1 LTAPNPVPLMM
12 APFQLNQLDQVEG
25 TTELGPPAPP
35 EAAPEATPAPEPA
48 AAAEPESNGRGRHAA
63 TSPRKHRTWLR
74 IVLALLLVAILAA
87 AGGFVTARLRVPAA
101 AATVT
106 STLAP
111 TVTIS
116 SPPVTLPWAAMGQ
129 SAISVPSLGVAESS
143 SNEVPVPV
151 ASLTKL
157 MTAYV
162 ILRDHPLAAGQS
174 GPNITMTPADVA
186 DYEADTTQDQANAAI
201 TVGEVLTELQLLE
214 GTLVHSANDF
224 ADALATWDAGTLP
237 AFVAKMNQAAA
248 QLGMTHTTF
257 ADASGYSAASQSTA
271 SDILIVA
278 AKDMEDPTLA
288 SIVRMPSVTLPVA
301 GTVATYTPLL
311 GFLGTVGV
319 KSGFTSQAG
328 GCDVL
333 AVARVVHGQKVL
345 ILAAVTG
352 QTGVNQP
359 NVLLAAGGAALTLAD
374 AVDTSLGSQP
384 VVPAGSAVA
393 RVSAAGHSVDAVAQ
407 PTTEVLTWPGLS
419 YHRVLVRS
427 HAVTAGDAAGT
438 RVGSVVVTLAN
449 RHIVVPVRLAQ
460 DLPKETLFQRL
471 F

>member
-1 LTAPNPVPLMM
+1 MV
-12 APFQLNQLDQVEG
+12 APFQLDQLGQIDSLDEHNQLDQ
-25 TTELGPPAPP
+25 L
-35 EAAPEATPAPEPA
+35 AAPEPTP
-48 AAAEPESNGRGRHAA
+48 NGRGRHAA
-63 TSPRKHRTWLR
+63 TSRRKRWTWARTML
-74 IVLALLLVAILAA
+74 VLLLVAILAA
-87 AGGFVTARLRVPAA
+87 GGFAAIRLRAPVA

-106 STLAP
+106 STISP
-111 TVTIS
+111 TVTVS

-129 SAISVPSLGVAESS
+129 SAISVPSLGVAQSS

-162 ILRDHPLAAGQS
+162 ILRDHPLGVGQS

-186 DYEADTTQDQANAAI
+186 DYEADTTQDQANAAMSL
-201 TVGEVLTELQLLE
+201 GEVLSEQQLLE
-214 GTLVHSANDF
+214 GMLVHSANDF

-237 AFVAKMNQAAA
+237 AFVAEMNQAAT

-257 ADASGYSAASQSTA
+257 ADASGYNAASKSTA

-301 GTVATYTPLL
+301 GTVPTYTPLL
-311 GFLGTVGV
+311 GFLGAVGV

-333 AVARVVHGQKVL
+333 AVARVVHGQKIL

-374 AVDTSLGSQP
+374 AVDSSLG
-384 VVPAGSAVA
+384 
-393 RVSAAGHSVDAVAQ
+393 
-407 PTTEVLTWPGLS
+407 
-419 YHRVLVRS
+419 
-427 HAVTAGDAAGT
+427 
-438 RVGSVVVTLAN
+438 
-449 RHIVVPVRLAQ
+449 
-460 DLPKETLFQRL
+460 
-471 F
+471 

>member
-1 LTAPNPVPLMM
+1 LTAPNPVPLMV
-12 APFQLNQLDQVEG
+12 APFQLEQLDQIDSLDEHNQLD
-25 TTELGPPAPP
+25 LLAAPD
-35 EAAPEATPAPEPA
+35 AAPEPTP
-48 AAAEPESNGRGRHAA
+48 NGRGRHAA
-63 TSPRKHRTWLR
+63 TTRRKRWTWARTML
-74 IVLALLLVAILAA
+74 VLLLVAILAA
-87 AGGFVTARLRVPAA
+87 GGFAAVRLRAPVA

-106 STLAP
+106 STLSP
-111 TVTIS
+111 TVTVS

-129 SAISVPSLGVAESS
+129 SAISVPSLGVAQSS

-162 ILRDHPLAAGQS
+162 ILRDHPLGVGQS

-186 DYEADTTQDQANAAI
+186 DYEADTTQDQANAAMSL
-201 TVGEVLTELQLLE
+201 GEVLSEQQLLE
-214 GTLVHSANDF
+214 GMLVHSANDF

-237 AFVAKMNQAAA
+237 AFVAEMNQVATE
-248 QLGMTHTTF
+248 LGMMHTTF
-257 ADASGYSAASQSTA
+257 ADASGYNAASKSTA

-301 GTVATYTPLL
+301 GSVPTYTPLL
-311 GFLGTVGV
+311 GFLGAVGV

-333 AVARVVHGQKVL
+333 AVARVVHGQKIL

-374 AVDTSLGSQP
+374 AVDSSLGSLP
-384 VVPAGSAVA
+384 VVRSGSVVA
-393 RVSAAGHSVDAVAQ
+393 RASATGHSVDAVAQ
-407 PTTEVLTWPGLS
+407 STADVLTWPGLS
-419 YHRVLVRS
+419 YHRVFVRT
-427 HAVTAGDAAGT
+427 HAVAPGDGAGT